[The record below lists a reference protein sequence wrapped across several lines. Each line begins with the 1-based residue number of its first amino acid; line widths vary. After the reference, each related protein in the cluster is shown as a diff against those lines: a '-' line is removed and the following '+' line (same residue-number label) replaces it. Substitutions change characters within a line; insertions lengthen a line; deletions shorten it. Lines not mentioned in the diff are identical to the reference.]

1 MSLVKFARS
10 LSGVGAVR
18 SFRNNITTCISA
30 RAIHATPLAFQ
41 AAAAVETSTE
51 SATRAPI
58 EWSSKSTDLVSRL
71 RDQQKYYATVVIKG
85 RPFTVTQNDIII
97 MDRIKDLELGDSLAL
112 NQVTELGSRDY
123 TIKGQP
129 FVDPSLFRIKA
140 TVIEHPDGKQFTVT
154 KKKQRTAHQKITY
167 HRNYY
172 TMLRVALIDVNSF
185 EK

>member
-1 MSLVKFARS
+1 MSLARIARP
-10 LSGVGAVR
+10 LSGASALRRFG
-18 SFRNNITTCISA
+18 NNIATCIPT
-30 RAIHATPLAFQ
+30 RAIHATPLSSQITA
-41 AAAAVETSTE
+41 ESSIEST
-51 SATRAPI
+51 TRTPI
-58 EWSSKSTDLVSRL
+58 EWSSKTADLVSRL
-71 RDQQKYYATVVIKG
+71 REQQKYYATVVIKG
-85 RPFTVTQNDIII
+85 RPFTVTQNDIIV

-129 FVDPSLFRIKA
+129 FVDPSLFRIEA
-140 TVIEHPDGKQFTVT
+140 TVIEHPDGKQFTIT